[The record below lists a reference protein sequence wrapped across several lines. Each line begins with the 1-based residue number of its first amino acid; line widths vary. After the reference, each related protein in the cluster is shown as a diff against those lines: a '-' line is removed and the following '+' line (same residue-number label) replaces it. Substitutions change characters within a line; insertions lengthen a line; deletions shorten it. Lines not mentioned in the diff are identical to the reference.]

1 MIRFRWSY
9 AIPLAVLAVGGG
21 LAAAPAFAATSGTFS
36 VTGSMNA
43 ARVNDTATV
52 LPSGQVLVAGSGFG
66 SVTLASAELYN
77 PATAKWTLT
86 GSMTTPREDQ
96 TATLLGNGQVLVSG
110 GIGTSGTALASAE
123 LYNPA
128 TGTWTATG
136 SMSTPRAGHDATLL
150 PSGDV
155 LVTAGTETAGAFS
168 ELYNPATGT
177 WSAAAGGLA
186 ACGTATE
193 CRFGSTAVLLG
204 TGNVLVAGGLAGTNS
219 NPGTTTAAILYD
231 PATNSWTTTGS
242 LNTARQ
248 GQTEDL
254 LASGQ
259 VLVAGGE
266 GFTKHAGTPL
276 SSAELYT
283 P

>member
-9 AIPLAVLAVGGG
+9 AIPLAVLAAGGG
-21 LAAAPAFAATSGTFS
+21 LAAAPASAATSGTFS

-110 GIGTSGTALASAE
+110 GIGTSGTALASA
-123 LYNPA
+123 
-128 TGTWTATG
+128 
-136 SMSTPRAGHDATLL
+136 
-150 PSGDV
+150 
-155 LVTAGTETAGAFS
+155 

-276 SSAELYT
+276 SSAEFYT

>member
-1 MIRFRWSY
+1 M
-9 AIPLAVLAVGGG
+9 L
-21 LAAAPAFAATSGTFS
+21 
-36 VTGSMNA
+36 VTGGFNG
-43 ARVNDTATV
+43 TAPV
-52 LPSGQVLVAGSGFG
+52 
-66 SVTLASAELYN
+66 ASAELYN
-77 PATAKWTLT
+77 PAAGTWAAT
-86 GSMTTPREDQ
+86 GSMTTAREKQ
-96 TATLLGNGQVLVSG
+96 TATLLGTGQVLVSG
-110 GIGTSGTALASAE
+110 GIGASGTALASAE

-128 TGTWTATG
+128 TGKWTATS
-136 SMSTPRAGHDATLL
+136 SMSTPREGHDATLL
-150 PSGDV
+150 PSGNV
-155 LVTAGTETAGAFS
+155 LVTAGTETAGVFS
-168 ELYNPATGT
+168 ELYNPATGK

-248 GQTEDL
+248 GQTEDV

-266 GFTKHAGTPL
+266 SFTKHAGTPL